1 VPTVQATDIQTQAP
15 VTLNVAGEAWRFSI
29 ASVTR
34 VGRELFI
41 SIVLQGADLCTA
53 VIHVHDEIEWGVTAR
68 EILNRACQ
76 WLLCRGAERHVYI
89 ELAPAIVWKG

>member
-1 VPTVQATDIQTQAP
+1 MQTVQAAEVGAQAP

-41 SIVLQGADLCTA
+41 SVVLQGADICTA
-53 VIHVHDEIEWGVTAR
+53 VVHVHDHIEWGVTAR
-68 EILNRACQ
+68 EILNSACE
-76 WLLCRGAERHVYI
+76 WLLARGNERHVYI
-89 ELAPAIVWKG
+89 ELAPALI

>member
-1 VPTVQATDIQTQAP
+1 VQTVQAAEIGAEAP

-41 SIVLQGADLCTA
+41 SVILQGADLCTA
-53 VIHVHDEIEWGVTAR
+53 VIHVHGPIVPGVTAR
-68 EILNRACQ
+68 AVLDRACG
-76 WLLCRGAERHVYI
+76 WLLDRGQERHAYLDLSPVTM
-89 ELAPAIVWKG
+89 